1 MDDVFRALADP
12 ARRAILDRLF
22 LRNGQTLGELTNDAD
37 MSRQGLSK
45 HLRILEDAN
54 LISVHWHGR
63 EKRHYLNPMPI
74 AEIVHRWVGKF
85 EDARLENL
93 ADIKRNAERKEK
105 RHG

>member
-1 MDDVFRALADP
+1 MDNVFRALADP

-22 LRNGQTLGELTNDAD
+22 QRNGQTLGELMRDAE

-45 HLRILEDAN
+45 HLRVLEDAN
-54 LISVHWHGR
+54 LISVRWAGR
-63 EKRHYLNPMPI
+63 SKHHYLNPVPI

-85 EDARLENL
+85 EDARLERL
-93 ADIKRNAERKEK
+93 TDIKHAAEIKEK